1 VQNVSATVSDSR
13 EANPVEQKWISL
25 DGVRTRFL
33 RCGSGPPL
41 VLLHGL
47 GGYAFSWRFFLPAL
61 LRQATAY
68 AVDMPGAGFSEPAPH
83 LNHSLRASAERMLRF
98 LDAANINSCDLLGT
112 SHGGAVAM
120 MVAAISPERVRR
132 LILVAPVNP
141 WSAHGKWL
149 APLAANPVVAPMLLR
164 LGPHLRATHDFW
176 LRRLYGNP
184 RRIPAGALEGYS
196 IPLRKPG
203 ALDRAFA
210 IVHTWNRDLRE
221 LKSALPRIAH
231 IPTLLVWGSRDRAV
245 SPASALPLSQQFK
258 TCCLVMLEGAGHLP
272 YEEMPDEFNRAVLE
286 FLTTVPAASDSLE

>member
-1 VQNVSATVSDSR
+1 
-13 EANPVEQKWISL
+13 
-25 DGVRTRFL
+25 
-33 RCGSGPPL
+33 
-41 VLLHGL
+41 
-47 GGYAFSWRFFLPAL
+47 
-61 LRQATAY
+61 
-68 AVDMPGAGFSEPAPH
+68 
-83 LNHSLRASAERMLRF
+83 
-98 LDAANINSCDLLGT
+98 
-112 SHGGAVAM
+112 
-120 MVAAISPERVRR
+120 
-132 LILVAPVNP
+132 
-141 WSAHGKWL
+141 
-149 APLAANPVVAPMLLR
+149 MLLR